1 MDTTATVVQ
10 KHELT
15 AGENERL
22 RREIQMLC
30 LECQKLHEVSPRGKA
45 LAITVLSAKR

>member
-1 MDTTATVVQ
+1 MDARATAVQ

-15 AGENERL
+15 AGENGRL
-22 RREIQMLC
+22 RKEIQMLY
-30 LECQKLHEVSPRGKA
+30 LECQKLHEVSPRAKA